1 MWCYIHE
8 KDIQKYL
15 ENFNQE
21 FITMFSDLILKEIDG
36 CYFLPRHFLKNYPSH
51 LLKEKNILLPY
62 NTINE
67 DIKFTKKLW
76 NEQKNIVDII
86 LKKYKENNNKINGI
100 IKARPGIGKTIISL
114 YIAIQ
119 IGLKTLIIVDNN
131 YLLKQWVIAIHNF
144 TNIKNNDIGLIYQ
157 NCFSVDKSICIA
169 MVQSLYSK
177 FKINFKNFF
186 KKIDN
191 ANFGLV
197 IYDEVHKGS
206 AAPKYSKVSLLFRTE
221 NILGLSATP
230 FHTGVHKILMENTIG
245 KILVESNNYELK
257 PIYTFVYYSS
267 DLPKT
272 IVNKTIFLKELY
284 HKRAIY
290 NKEIPKSLKYC
301 DLIYKMTKY
310 LLSIN
315 HKILLIFFTKNQ
327 VKTISDYLTNKKI
340 KNRRFYGD
348 ENKIDKKN
356 DNVLV
361 ATYKYAGAAFDFQ
374 ELSSLIIACPLSGK
388 KSIIQ
393 VVGRILREFKG
404 KQQPIVFDMIDLTFP
419 HLFIKDISI
428 KRNIITNEFKCEIK
442 SFKI

>member
-1 MWCYIHE
+1 MWCYIRE
-8 KDIQKYL
+8 KDVPNYL
-15 ENFNQE
+15 ENLNQE
-21 FITMFSDLILKEIDG
+21 FIKVFSDLILKEIDG
-36 CYFLPRHFLKNYPSH
+36 CYFLPRHFLKNYPSRW
-51 LLKEKNILLPY
+51 LKQKNIISPY
-62 NTINE
+62 DTIDK

-76 NEQKNIVDII
+76 DEQKNIVDII
-86 LKKYKENNNKINGI
+86 LNEYKKNNKINGI
-100 IKARPGIGKTIISL
+100 IKARPGIGKTVISL
-114 YIAIQ
+114 YIATQ
-119 IGLKTLIIVDNN
+119 IGLKTLVIVDNN
-131 YLLKQWVIAIHNF
+131 YLLKQWVMAIHDF
-144 TNIKNNDIGLIYQ
+144 TNVKNNDIGLIFQ
-157 NCFSVDKSICIA
+157 KCFSVDKSICIA

-177 FKINFKNFF
+177 FKTNFKKIF
-186 KKIDN
+186 KKIDD

-245 KILVESNNYELK
+245 KILVESNNYDLK

-267 DLPKT
+267 DLAKS
-272 IVNKTIFLKELY
+272 IVNKTMYLKELY

-290 NKEIPKSLKYC
+290 NKEIPNSLKYC
-301 DLIYKMTKY
+301 DLIYKITKY

-315 HKILLIFFTKNQ
+315 YKVLLIFFTKNQ
-327 VKTISDYLTNKKI
+327 VKTISDYLTNKNI

-374 ELSSLIIACPLSGK
+374 ELSSLILACPLSGK

-393 VVGRILREFKG
+393 VVGRILRNFKG